1 MLKKTNLPAD
11 LSAEARAK
19 VEAQAEAGRRYAYKQ
34 VNKLYAERLSLLPP
48 YLFVEIDRKTKELK
62 EKGVKI
68 INLGVG
74 DPDLPTPEHIVKS
87 GQEALANPIHQRY
100 PFGAGLKE
108 FRQAVAKWY
117 KQRFA
122 VDLDPD
128 NEVHSLIGSKEG
140 IGHLPLAFVNP
151 GDVVLVPE
159 PGYPVYRAS
168 TIFAGGVPYYLPLKE
183 ENNFLPDLT
192 KIPAKILKK
201 TKLFFLNYPN
211 NPTTACANEIFFREV
226 INFAKKYQV
235 IVAHDA
241 AYSEIY
247 FPSEVAAGFSP
258 PLSFLSIPGAK
269 DVGIEFHSL
278 SKTYNMTGWRIGFVV
293 GNKKI
298 IHGLATVKDNFDSGV
313 FSAIQMAAVTALTG
327 PQDCVEEIREVY
339 RERRDI
345 FVEGLQK
352 LGWQLRKPE
361 ATFYLWA
368 KVPKRYTSLQCV
380 KKLLD
385 KAGIISTPGS
395 GMGPSG
401 EGYVRFALT
410 VDKEQLKEALERIKK
425 VKW

>member
-1 MLKKTNLPAD
+1 MKKTN
-11 LSAEARAK
+11 
-19 VEAQAEAGRRYAYKQ
+19 RRYAYQQKSEI
-34 VNKLYAERLSLLPP
+34 YAQRLGLLPP
-48 YLFVEIDRKTKELK
+48 YLFVQIDRKTKELK
-62 EKGVKI
+62 EKGVDI

-74 DPDLPTPEHIVKS
+74 DPDLPTPEHIVKK
-87 GQEALANPIHQRY
+87 GQEALANPIHHRY
-100 PFGAGLKE
+100 PFGAGLKQ

-159 PGYPVYRAS
+159 PGYPVYKAS
-168 TIFAGGVPYYLPLKE
+168 TIFAGGVPSFLPLKE

-201 TKLFFLNYPN
+201 TKLLFLNYPN
-211 NPTTACANEIFFREV
+211 NPTTACANENFFYGV
-226 INFAKKYQV
+226 VKLAKKNRI

-247 FPSEVAAGFSP
+247 FPSEVAEGFSP
-258 PLSFLSIPGAK
+258 PLSFLSIPEAR
-269 DVGIEFHSL
+269 DVGVEFHSL

-298 IHGLATVKDNFDSGV
+298 IQGLATVKDNFDSGV
-313 FSAIQMAAVTALTG
+313 FQAVQVAGVTALTG
-327 PQDCVEEIREVY
+327 PQECIEEMRQIY

-345 FVEGLQK
+345 FVQGLK
-352 LGWQLRKPE
+352 DLGWNVKNPE
-361 ATFYLWA
+361 ATFYVWA
-368 KVPKRYTSLQCV
+368 KIPKKYTSIKFV
-380 KKLLD
+380 EKLLSET
-385 KAGIISTPGS
+385 GIICTPGS
-395 GMGPSG
+395 GLGPSG

-410 VDKEQLKEALERIKK
+410 VDNERLKEAVKRMKK
-425 VKW
+425 IVKW